1 MKHHFFL
8 AQSATDL
15 TRKETYCN
23 ISEFYK
29 WEGINTISFSLKRE
43 FQVSKCVFLRNLNLS
58 LQLIKDYFTVTLQI
72 LLSYITE
79 QDKYFTSYSNVKNI
93 NNSPSI

>member
-1 MKHHFFL
+1 MKHHFLL

-15 TRKETYCN
+15 TRKETY

-43 FQVSKCVFLRNLNLS
+43 FQVSKSVTWTCPYNL
-58 LQLIKDYFTVTLQI
+58 
-72 LLSYITE
+72 
-79 QDKYFTSYSNVKNI
+79 
-93 NNSPSI
+93 

>member
-1 MKHHFFL
+1 MLKKEIKNKNNSDKITFSTFITLNTQFLKKKFRNNLLNKCIQHFPFNNMKLDSFLEKKSMKHHFFL

-29 WEGINTISFSLKRE
+29 
-43 FQVSKCVFLRNLNLS
+43 
-58 LQLIKDYFTVTLQI
+58 
-72 LLSYITE
+72 
-79 QDKYFTSYSNVKNI
+79 
-93 NNSPSI
+93 